1 MKGLGEPHRGPI
13 QYHTS
18 NSLLARAESKAKMFT
33 RLRRATIL
41 ALAGGAA
48 IAAQV
53 AAVTPA
59 QAATPTITIA
69 ATSKTGP
76 VTGYILVYYRS
87 GAYASARIHGTI
99 TGGTAGEVA
108 TLYAQPFPYEKPA
121 APAGSSTLG
130 AAAAGA
136 YSFTVKPTLATR
148 YEVKLFAGPSAT
160 TPLATSPT
168 QNVYVSSGGSETGR
182 EVCIQGACSLTSRV
196 LWIVPSSA
204 LRFEMSKHVYVY
216 FGISFRPPS
225 APKPP
230 EWLYLNAGHSRVT
243 RAQRI
248 SADEFETT
256 VTFSYHESGYS
267 TGYPAWTGCDK
278 DTVAKDGM
286 GLPGHHGCGSNRVRL
301 TVAYLG

>member
-1 MKGLGEPHRGPI
+1 
-13 QYHTS
+13 
-18 NSLLARAESKAKMFT
+18 MFT
-33 RLRRATIL
+33 GMRRATIL

-48 IAAQV
+48 IAAQLTV
-53 AAVTPA
+53 VTPA

-69 ATSKTGP
+69 ATSEVSP
-76 VTGYILVYYRS
+76 VTGYILVYYGNS
-87 GAYASARIHGTI
+87 AYDTARIHGTI
-99 TGGTAGEVA
+99 TGATAGELA

-121 APAGSSTLG
+121 APVDSTTLG
-130 AAAAGA
+130 AAGAGA

-148 YEVKLFAGPSAT
+148 YEVKLFAGGSVT

-168 QNVYVSSGGSETGR
+168 QNVYVSAGGYD
-182 EVCIQGACSLTSRV
+182 TSRV
-196 LWIVPSSA
+196 VCVVACNLTIHAFWILPSSV

-216 FGISFRPPS
+216 FGVSFGPPS
-225 APKPP
+225 ATKPP

-243 RAQRI
+243 RTQRI

-256 VTFSYHESGYS
+256 VTFSYSVRDDSSGL
-267 TGYPAWTGCDK
+267 PEWLVCDK

-286 GLPGHHGCGSNRVRL
+286 GLPGHHGCGSSRVRR